1 MANDYED
8 TRDIGELTDGEL
20 RDLIYERLRA
30 NDALIEE
37 TDIDVRVVAGAVTLT
52 GRVGTE
58 GDLQR
63 IEQVITDEIGVVEM
77 TNNIG
82 IDEGLRDQQPDAADE
97 AVMEGL
103 DERATSGGADRT
115 EDTAEHLME
124 DRAAEQ
130 YGTRDMGEAI
140 ERGYSYEPPDSPTPE
155 GTRSRKEH

>member
-8 TRDIGELTDGEL
+8 TRDVGELTDGEL

-63 IEQVITDEIGVVEM
+63 IEQVITDEIGVVDV
-77 TNNIG
+77 TSNIG

-115 EDTAEHLME
+115 EDSAEHLME

-155 GTRSRKEH
+155 GTRSREEH